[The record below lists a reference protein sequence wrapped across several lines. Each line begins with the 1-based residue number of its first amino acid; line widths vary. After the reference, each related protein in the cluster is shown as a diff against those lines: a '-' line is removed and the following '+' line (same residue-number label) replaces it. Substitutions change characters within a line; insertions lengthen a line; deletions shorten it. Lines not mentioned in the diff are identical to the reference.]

1 MRKPRKETEL
11 ALRIYTAMVRDPQPL
26 TAEQLMERTGAP
38 KNYVLPI
45 LKARDSCGVMTS
57 QKVTDGRAY
66 TFTAEGFQ
74 YVRSLLEPLELSAAQ
89 WARIERRFNPP
100 GRPRSH

>member
-11 ALRIYTAMVRDPQPL
+11 ALRIYAEMVRDPQPL
-26 TAEQLMERTGAP
+26 TAEQLMERIGAP
-38 KNYVLPI
+38 KNYVLPV

-57 QKVTDGRAY
+57 QKTPDGRTY
-66 TFTAEGFQ
+66 TFTPEGFQ

-89 WARIERRFNPP
+89 WARIERKFNPP
-100 GRPRSH
+100 GRPRRR